1 MAHAGRDAARYRCAM
16 AHSRPVVTP
25 ATLAAVAL
33 WVARTDDEAERF
45 RLLLEFVRAWREDG
59 PGRAELTALAA
70 EPPPCGDARWD
81 ALIAALA
88 EHLARSAGLEVPS
101 WTLLPQ
107 RFLDRPFFPITHR
120 SVRTAALVA
129 SPAAFRRRGVFLD
142 PESLAT
148 V

>member
-1 MAHAGRDAARYRCAM
+1 MANI
-16 AHSRPVVTP
+16 TP
-25 ATLAAVAL
+25 AQVAASPSLTDVAIWL
-33 WVARTDDEAERF
+33 VRADDEAERF
-45 RLLLEFVRAWREDG
+45 RMVLEFVRAWREDEI
-59 PGRAELTALAA
+59 PPNERQVLLAG
-70 EPPPCGDARWD
+70 EPPSCGDARWD
-81 ALIAALA
+81 ALLAALA
-88 EHLARSAGLEVPS
+88 EHLARTSGLPVPS
-101 WTLLPQ
+101 WTLLPK